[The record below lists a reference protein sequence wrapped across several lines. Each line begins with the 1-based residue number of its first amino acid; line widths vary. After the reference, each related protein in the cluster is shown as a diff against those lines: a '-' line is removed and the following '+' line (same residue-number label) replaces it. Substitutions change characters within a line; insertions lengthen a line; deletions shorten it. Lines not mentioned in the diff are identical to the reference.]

1 MIVSRKFDGQ
11 SGEKIS
17 RRPWPSVFWKWDSS
31 IAATRDTFRR
41 LSCSYLLLLLCAP
54 QTRAWLFTFELHIL
68 FIVIC
73 DSLAAEAVAMTT
85 AGLFCRYLEFLCQFS
100 MVYLTHLCIAITRK
114 RLYTRL
120 QYYDVDIEDDWLLM
134 ASDVCRYGNEY
145 RGEI

>member
-1 MIVSRKFDGQ
+1 MIVSRKFDSQ

-54 QTRAWLFTFELHIL
+54 QTRAWLFTFQLHIFVYSYLGSSGCWGGCHDYRL
-68 FIVIC
+68 FVLPLPRVLM
-73 DSLAAEAVAMTT
+73 SVFY
-85 AGLFCRYLEFLCQFS
+85 GLFD
-100 MVYLTHLCIAITRK
+100 LCIAITSK
-114 RLYTRL
+114 RLYTTTTVLWRWYWGRL
-120 QYYDVDIEDDWLLM
+120 LT
-134 ASDVCRYGNEY
+134 ASDVCRYSNEY